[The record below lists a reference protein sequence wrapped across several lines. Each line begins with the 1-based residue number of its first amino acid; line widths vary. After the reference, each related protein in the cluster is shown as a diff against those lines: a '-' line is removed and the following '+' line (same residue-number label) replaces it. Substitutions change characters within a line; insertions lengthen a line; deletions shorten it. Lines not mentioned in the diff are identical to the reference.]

1 MKITI
6 PSKGTK
12 LFVTRGQIVKPIY
25 FENANST
32 MVSDTDKKNLEMIG
46 LRIEDDGKGGC
57 YLIGSIKHDCK
68 VKSCQFNINGLEI
81 NIEFNMRLP
90 VLNKVEKIMP
100 ILFVF
105 ALINLFYL
113 PYSTIEEF
121 RKLFYNKYHVL
132 SIIFLGISTVV
143 YLNLLKET
151 WELVFL
157 VKKYEKI
164 SKWFYIVLIVF
175 SIVLFVPAMIISAE
189 SSEKNVFYVGKIE
202 INTDLFWFSIAA
214 FTADIV
220 FNILVSRF
228 VEKYLK

>member
-1 MKITI
+1 
-6 PSKGTK
+6 
-12 LFVTRGQIVKPIY
+12 
-25 FENANST
+25 
-32 MVSDTDKKNLEMIG
+32 
-46 LRIEDDGKGGC
+46 
-57 YLIGSIKHDCK
+57 
-68 VKSCQFNINGLEI
+68 
-81 NIEFNMRLP
+81 MRLP

-100 ILFVF
+100 IFF

-189 SSEKNVFYVGKIE
+189 SPEKNVFYVGKIE